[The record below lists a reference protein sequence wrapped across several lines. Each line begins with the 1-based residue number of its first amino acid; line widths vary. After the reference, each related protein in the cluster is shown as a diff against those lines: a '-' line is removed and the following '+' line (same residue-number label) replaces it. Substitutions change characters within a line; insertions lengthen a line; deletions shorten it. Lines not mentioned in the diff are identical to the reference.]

1 MVSSK
6 NIEANLLQNMFRMI
20 RRNLKICL
28 ALLPELS
35 QLRRQLQYRPGIS
48 IVERDTWKD
57 SHGEKQRSELK
68 HMLKHYKLPL
78 YLLNFLEWLFLATEK
93 EVARLKAFVRNPRG
107 EVPTAYNYLTMPAF
121 QFSSPFRVGWM
132 TDAGYRVA
140 IMTVEKPNYWQIW
153 GTQMWGGDTGDR
165 SLDDNQAFSP
175 VLLKQ
180 MLRDSGDFVVRGSLD
195 LFDAHSWRELGK
207 FLSRVKKGKG
217 MGKPL
222 GLVAGRQK
230 GAIVKR
236 KRVLQDMSWPEI
248 QILVAEQ
255 PQQYNRLQNEYAN
268 HENARYREEFKQ
280 SNPGQNP
287 PATEQRRIRKNA
299 ISNYRRYVKK
309 PVLPK
314 AKKKS
319 VYYG

>member
-6 NIEANLLQNMFRMI
+6 SIEANLLQNMFRMI

-28 ALLPELS
+28 ALLPQLS

-48 IVERDTWKD
+48 AVERDTWKD
-57 SHGEKQRSELK
+57 SHGKKLRSELK
-68 HMLKHYKLPL
+68 HVLNYYKLPL
-78 YLLNFLEWLFLATEK
+78 YLLNFLEWLFLATEE
-93 EVARLKAFVRNPRG
+93 EVTRLKAFVKNPRG
-107 EVPTAYNYLTMPAF
+107 EVPAAYNYLVIPAF

-153 GTQMWGGDTGDR
+153 GTQMWGGDTRDR

-180 MLRDSGDFVVRGSLD
+180 ILRDSGDFVVRGSLD

-207 FLSRVKKGKG
+207 FLARVKKGKG

-230 GAIVKR
+230 GATVKR
-236 KRVLQDMSWPEI
+236 KKVLQGMSWPEI

-255 PQQYNRLQNEYAN
+255 PRLYNRLQNDYAT
-268 HENARYREEFKQ
+268 HENVRYREEFRKGH
-280 SNPGQNP
+280 PGQDP
-287 PATEQRRIRKNA
+287 QSTEQRRIRKNA
-299 ISNYRRYVKK
+299 ISNFRRYVKK
-309 PVLPK
+309 PVLPQVK
-314 AKKKS
+314 
-319 VYYG
+319 

>member
-6 NIEANLLQNMFRMI
+6 SIEANLMRNMFRMI
-20 RRNLKICL
+20 NRNLKICL

-35 QLRRQLQYRPGIS
+35 QLRRQLQYRTGIS
-48 IVERDTWKD
+48 AVERDTWKA
-57 SHGEKQRSELK
+57 SNGENLRSKLKNVLKQ
-68 HMLKHYKLPL
+68 YKLPL
-78 YLLNFLEWLFLATEK
+78 YLLNFLEWLFLATEE
-93 EVARLKAFVRNPRG
+93 EVTRLKASVRNPRG
-107 EVPTAYNYLTMPAF
+107 ETPAAYNYLVMPAF

-132 TDAGYRVA
+132 TDTGYRVA
-140 IMTVEKPNYWQIW
+140 IMTEEKPGYWQIW
-153 GTQMWGGDTGDR
+153 GTQMWGGDTRDR
-165 SLDDNQAFSP
+165 SLDDTQTFSP

-207 FLSRVKKGKG
+207 FLARVKKGKG

-236 KRVLQDMSWPEI
+236 KRVLQGMSWQEI

-268 HENARYREEFKQ
+268 HENARYREEFRQ
-280 SNPGQNP
+280 SKPGQDP
-287 PATEQRRIRKNA
+287 PSTEQRRIRKNA
-299 ISNYRRYVKK
+299 ISNFRRHVRK
-309 PVLPK
+309 PVLPR
-314 AKKKS
+314 AK
-319 VYYG
+319 

>member
-6 NIEANLLQNMFRMI
+6 SIEANLLQNMLRMI
-20 RRNLKICL
+20 HRNLKICL
-28 ALLPELS
+28 ALLPKLS

-48 IVERDTWKD
+48 TVERDTWKA
-57 SHGEKQRSELK
+57 SNGEKLRSELK
-68 HMLKHYKLPL
+68 KVLKWYKLPL
-78 YLLNFLEWLFLATEK
+78 YLLNFLEWLFLSTEE
-93 EVARLKAFVRNPRG
+93 EVTRLKAFIKNPRG
-107 EVPTAYNYLTMPAF
+107 EVPAAYNYLVKPAF
-121 QFSSPFRVGWM
+121 QFSSPFRVGWF

-140 IMTVEKPNYWQIW
+140 IMTEEKPGYWQIW
-153 GTQMWGGDTGDR
+153 GTQMWGGDTRNR

-195 LFDAHSWRELGK
+195 LFDAHSWREMGK
-207 FLSRVKKGKG
+207 FLARVKKGKG

-236 KRVLQDMSWPEI
+236 KKVLNGMSWQEI

-255 PQQYNRLQNEYAN
+255 PQQYNRLQSEYAN
-268 HENARYREEFKQ
+268 LCTEQYREEFRQ
-280 SNPGQNP
+280 SHAGQSP
-287 PATEQRRIRKNA
+287 PAGLEQRQIRKTA
-299 ISNYRRYVKK
+299 ISNFRRQVKK
-309 PVLPK
+309 LVLPRVK
-314 AKKKS
+314 
-319 VYYG
+319 